1 MTTTIYQRVHTEI
14 NIKKSRFI
22 SYLIPVT
29 SEQDAKQQLNLLKNK
44 HHKLH
49 TIVLPTLLVILPG

>member
-29 SEQDAKQQLNLLKNK
+29 SEQDAKQQLNLLKK
-44 HHKLH
+44 QTPQMQRCLDC
-49 TIVLPTLLVILPG
+49 TLNSLT